1 MNKSPNKYSSQF
13 TFAPWDSRY
22 ISHDPL
28 QRGSENTVQQWWSG
42 LQNMYFKLRHLYK
55 PNSLYIFPFLYMS
68 WSSLKNAIDEILE
81 IYIDRV
87 TFDIV
92 NKKDNK

>member
-1 MNKSPNKYSSQF
+1 
-13 TFAPWDSRY
+13 
-22 ISHDPL
+22 
-28 QRGSENTVQQWWSG
+28 
-42 LQNMYFKLRHLYK
+42 MYFKLRHLYK
-55 PNSLYIFPFLYMS
+55 PNSLYIFPYLYMS

-87 TFDIV
+87 TFDIF